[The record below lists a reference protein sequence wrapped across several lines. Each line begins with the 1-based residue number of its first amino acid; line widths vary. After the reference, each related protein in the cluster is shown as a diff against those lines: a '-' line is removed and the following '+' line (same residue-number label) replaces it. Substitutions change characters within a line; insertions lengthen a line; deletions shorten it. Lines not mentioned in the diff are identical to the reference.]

1 MSWTRSA
8 AASSATAF
16 PTSTF
21 RIVGFK
27 RLARL
32 VYAQCGG
39 YEELMDDGA
48 RLLAMTAAVD
58 KVIKKLDFYKASARR
73 PDFLEMLLSTYT
85 TMKMHGVTLS
95 MLAETAKKMLEKEPG
110 LGGKL
115 SDLSKIYTEYEKL
128 CADGT
133 KDATEELTHLNNIL
147 DERDFLTGTAWFV
160 DGFTDFPMQQFEL
173 LSTIIKKSAYVMLT
187 LPADGMDDASPAHQI
202 PVQTA
207 EMLRKKFDAEIADSR
222 KRRRCI
228 THSPRCRRRSARAR
242 SSRTSLSPVQRS
254 TSSYSATPARI
265 RSASTS
271 PARL

>member
-21 RIVGFK
+21 RSSALS
-27 RLARL
+27 LARL

-58 KVIKKLDFYKASARR
+58 KVIKELDFYKASARR

-85 TMKMHGVTLS
+85 TMKMHGVTLA
-95 MLAETAKKMLEKEPG
+95 MLAEAAKQMHEKEPG

-115 SDLSKIYTEYEKL
+115 SDLSKIYMEYEKL

-133 KDATEELTHLNNIL
+133 KDATEELTHLNDIL
-147 DERDFLTGTAWFV
+147 DER
-160 DGFTDFPMQQFEL
+160 FP
-173 LSTIIKKSAYVMLT
+173 
-187 LPADGMDDASPAHQI
+187 HQHRL
-202 PVQTA
+202 V
-207 EMLRKKFDAEIADSR
+207 
-222 KRRRCI
+222 RRRI
-228 THSPRCRRRSARAR
+228 H
-242 SSRTSLSPVQRS
+242 
-254 TSSYSATPARI
+254 
-265 RSASTS
+265 
-271 PARL
+271 